1 MESDDKFFSLQLSKK
16 ESSEDE
22 VAPLGKLNFLHY
34 FLVLL
39 CLAIAGCVWTM
50 VIYAFVT

>member
-1 MESDDKFFSLQLSKK
+1 MESDDKFFSLQVSKK
-16 ESSEDE
+16 ESSDE
-22 VAPLGKLNFLHY
+22 VAPLGKLHSLHY
-34 FLVLL
+34 FLILL